1 MPSAYLPDR
10 GVVRITGPEAGA
22 FLDRLLTA
30 DIAAL
35 APGRATL
42 AALLSPQG
50 KILVDMLVAAVPEEE
65 DGGYLIDCPRGLAAD
80 LAAKLVLYRLRAKV
94 TIADLSDALGV
105 AAVWDG
111 PAPEEL
117 DAFAYADPRLED
129 AGLEGAGLDGL
140 GMRLI
145 APREALAGLGEA
157 DAYHA
162 RRIALGVPEG
172 GKDYA
177 YADAFPHE
185 ALLDQLGGVS
195 FTKGCYVGQ
204 EVVSRMEHRNA
215 ARTRVVPLVFPDGV
229 VASDGLE
236 IVAGGRGLGRM
247 GSGANGRGLALLR
260 LDRVADAMAA
270 GEPLLA
276 GGLPFRLEK
285 PAFARFGFP
294 GEAPE
299 AKPGT

>member
-94 TIADLSDALGV
+94 TIADLSDVLGV

-111 PAPEEL
+111 PAPEDL
-117 DAFAYADPRLED
+117 DAFAYADPRLEG
-129 AGLEGAGLDGL
+129 AGLEGLGL
-140 GMRLI
+140 RLI
-145 APREALAGLGEA
+145 APREALTGLGEA

-229 VASDGLE
+229 VASEGLE
-236 IVAGGRGLGRM
+236 IVVGGRGLGRM
-247 GSGANGRGLALLR
+247 GSGVNGRGLALLR

-270 GEPLLA
+270 GEPLNA